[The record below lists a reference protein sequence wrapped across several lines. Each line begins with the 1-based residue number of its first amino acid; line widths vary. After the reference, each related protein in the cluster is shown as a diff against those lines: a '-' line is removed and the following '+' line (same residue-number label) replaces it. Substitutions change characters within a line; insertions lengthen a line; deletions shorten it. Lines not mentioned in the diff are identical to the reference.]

1 MDKVFNVQAKE
12 RELDLYDV
20 NNFLSRNPDY
30 KVTQIV
36 PLIQNVA
43 MTTESQWT
51 EKYSNYGVIVVVS
64 NR

>member
-1 MDKVFNVQAKE
+1 MDKIFNVQAKE
-12 RELDLYDV
+12 GQLDLSEV

-43 MTTESQWT
+43 MTGSSWNER
-51 EKYSNYGVIVVVS
+51 YSNYGVIIVVS
-64 NR
+64 DR

>member
-12 RELDLYDV
+12 RELNLYDV
-20 NNFLSRNPDY
+20 NDFLSRNPDY

-43 MTTESQWT
+43 MTGSQWN

>member
-1 MDKVFNVQAKE
+1 MDKVFNIQAKE

-20 NNFLSRNPDY
+20 NNFLIKNPDY

-43 MTTESQWT
+43 MTGSQWN
-51 EKYSNYGVIVVVS
+51 EKYSNYGVIIVVS
-64 NR
+64 NH

>member
-1 MDKVFNVQAKE
+1 MDKIFNVQAKE
-12 RELDLYDV
+12 RELNLYDV
-20 NNFLSRNPDY
+20 NDFLSRNPDY

-43 MTTESQWT
+43 MIGSSWSET
-51 EKYSNYGVIVVVS
+51 YSNYGALVVVS

>member
-1 MDKVFNVQAKE
+1 MDKVFNIQAKE
-12 RELDLYDV
+12 RKLDLYDV
-20 NNFLSRNPDY
+20 NDFLSRNPDY

-43 MTTESQWT
+43 MTGSQWN

>member
-12 RELDLYDV
+12 RKLDLYDV
-20 NNFLSRNPDY
+20 NDFLSRNPDY

-36 PLIQNVA
+36 PLIQNVT
-43 MTTESQWT
+43 MTGSQWN
-51 EKYSNYGVIVVVS
+51 EKYSNYGVIIVVS

>member
-20 NNFLSRNPDY
+20 NNFLSRNPNY

-43 MTTESQWT
+43 MTGSSWNER
-51 EKYSNYGVIVVVS
+51 YSNYGVIIVVS
-64 NR
+64 DN

>member
-1 MDKVFNVQAKE
+1 MDRVFNVQAKE
-12 RELDLYDV
+12 RKLDLYDV
-20 NNFLSRNPDY
+20 NDFLNRNPNY

-43 MTTESQWT
+43 MTGSQWS
-51 EKYSNYGVIVVVS
+51 EKYSNYGVIIVVS